1 MLCCARRRALLI
13 AAPLWGLLV
22 LLVAGAA
29 IGAGEAAQE
38 SAHAASPTQRE
49 GAGRLW
55 ETLPADLAAD
65 PEVARLQLRR
75 NLVSTSKLSIAVL
88 GTGLLLW
95 GVALRRAGR
104 PQAHRP
110 LRDGLL
116 LALAA
121 ASFLGWWNFLHFHYP
136 GYVHANNVY
145 VYYFGSKYFR
155 ELGYSR
161 LYECT
166 AVADVE
172 AGLRRRVAR
181 RQITNLETYALENT
195 ASILAD
201 PGRCTRHFSA
211 PRWAMFKRDLG
222 WFRSRLPAE
231 RWEALQRDHGYN
243 PTPAWGILGTLL
255 ASSGPA
261 SPGQIIALTLLDPA
275 LALIMWGCVW
285 WAFGWRATSVALI
298 YWGTNY
304 PAEFGWT
311 GGSYLRDD
319 WLAATVVG
327 ICLLR
332 RKRMLGAGFLL
343 GHATL
348 LRIFPILALLAIGLK
363 ALLEMSREHRLHVS
377 REQRRLVLGVLL
389 ALATV
394 LPASALVAGG
404 FRPWLDFAQNLQLH
418 SGTSGSN
425 SMGLKT
431 TLSYDSSARLEILQA
446 RDPDPGKTWKEA
458 RRHAFSKRRPIF
470 VVLVI
475 GFLALLLRALKGQ
488 KGQEGQ
494 EDWAAGVL
502 GLGALPILLEPAS
515 YYTSILLV
523 FGLLWTRRESVGA
536 ALCALSA
543 VLWAIAATW
552 YEWDDIFTWS
562 SVAVVLFVTFA
573 TTLMRRAPRPH
584 PQTRQC

>member
-1 MLCCARRRALLI
+1 MLHL
-13 AAPLWGLLV
+13 GLLV
-22 LLVAGAA
+22 AVLLSVLFGAVE
-29 IGAGEAAQE
+29 EAQ
-38 SAHAASPTQRE
+38 

-55 ETLPADLAAD
+55 ETLPAD
-65 PEVARLQLRR
+65 PEVAQLQWRR
-75 NLVSTSKLSIAVL
+75 NLVSITKLSIAVL

-121 ASFLGWWNFLHFHYP
+121 ASFLGWWNFLHFHFP

-145 VYYFGSKYFR
+145 VYYVGSKYFR

-172 AGLRRRVAR
+172 AGLGRRVAR
-181 RQITNLETYALENT
+181 RRITNLETYAFEST
-195 ASILAD
+195 APILAD

-211 PRWAMFKRDLG
+211 RRWSLFKRDVT
-222 WFRSRLPAE
+222 WFRSRLPPE

-243 PTPAWGILGTLL
+243 PTPAWGIVGTLL

-261 SPGQIIALTLLDPA
+261 STGQILALTLLDPV
-275 LALIMWGCVW
+275 LALLMWGCVW
-285 WAFGWRATSVALI
+285 WAFGREATCVALI

-319 WLAATVVG
+319 WLAATVIG

-332 RKRMLGAGFLL
+332 RKKMLGAGFLL

-348 LRIFPILALLAIGLK
+348 LRIFPVLVLLAIGLK
-363 ALLEMSREHRLHVS
+363 ALLEMGRERRLRLAPEH
-377 REQRRLVLGVLL
+377 RRLVLGGLL

-394 LPASALVAGG
+394 LPVSALVAGG
-404 FRPWLDFAQNLQLH
+404 FRPWLDFVHNTRLH
-418 SGTSGSN
+418 MDTPGSN
-425 SMGLKT
+425 TMGLKT
-431 TLSYDSSARLEILQA
+431 ALSYTSSGRLEILQA
-446 RDPDPGKTWKEA
+446 RDPDPSKAWKEA
-458 RRHAFSKRRPIF
+458 RHSAFSKRRPIF
-470 VVLVI
+470 FVLGL
-475 GFLALLLRALKGQ
+475 GFLALLVRSLKR
-488 KGQEGQ
+488 Q

-502 GLGALPILLEPAS
+502 GLGALPILLEPAC
-515 YYTSILLV
+515 YYTSVLLL
-523 FGLLWTRRESVGA
+523 FGLLWTRREIVGA

-543 VLWAIAATW
+543 VLWAIAAAW

-573 TTLMRRAPRPH
+573 TAVMRRR
-584 PQTRQC
+584 

>member
-1 MLCCARRRALLI
+1 MLRCARRR
-13 AAPLWGLLV
+13 GLLVAASLWV

-29 IGAGEAAQE
+29 SGAGEAAQ
-38 SAHAASPTQRE
+38 

-55 ETLPADLAAD
+55 EALPAELTAD

-75 NLVSTSKLSIAVL
+75 NLVNTSKLSIAVL

-104 PQAHRP
+104 PQAYKP

-155 ELGYSR
+155 ELGYSH

-166 AVADVE
+166 AVADAE

-181 RQITNLETYALENT
+181 RRITNLETYDLEST
-195 ASILAD
+195 APLLAN

-211 PRWAMFKRDLG
+211 ERWALFKHDLA

-255 ASSGPA
+255 ASTGPA
-261 SPGQIIALTLLDPA
+261 STGQIFALTLLDPA

-285 WAFGWRATSVALI
+285 WAFGWRATCVALL

-319 WLAATVVG
+319 WLAATVIG
-327 ICLLR
+327 LCLLR
-332 RKRMLGAGFLL
+332 RGKMLGAGFLL

-348 LRIFPILALLAIGLK
+348 LRIFPVLALLAIGLK
-363 ALLEMSREHRLHVS
+363 ALLEMGRERRLHVS
-377 REQRRLVLGVLL
+377 REHRRLLLGALL

-404 FRPWLDFAQNLQLH
+404 FRPWMDFVHNMQLH
-418 SGTSGSN
+418 AGTSGSN

-431 TLSYDSSARLEILQA
+431 TLSYDPAARLEILQT
-446 RDPDPGKTWKEA
+446 RDPNPGKAWKEA
-458 RRHAFSKRRPIF
+458 RRSAFSKRRPVF
-470 VVLVI
+470 FALAL
-475 GFLALLLRALKGQ
+475 GFLALLVRALYR
-488 KGQEGQ
+488 Q

-502 GLGALPILLEPAS
+502 GLGAVPILLEPAC
-515 YYTSILLV
+515 YYTSVLLA
-523 FGLLWTRRESVGA
+523 FGLLWTRREIVGA
-536 ALCALSA
+536 ALCALS
-543 VLWAIAATW
+543 VVVWAIAASW
-552 YEWDDIFTWS
+552 YEWDDVFTWS
-562 SVAVVLFVTFA
+562 SVAVALFVTFA
-573 TTLMRRAPRPH
+573 TAVMRRR
-584 PQTRQC
+584 

>member
-1 MLCCARRRALLI
+1 VFRCLVVAASLCFLL
-13 AAPLWGLLV
+13 A
-22 LLVAGAA
+22 
-29 IGAGEAAQE
+29 AGEAAQ
-38 SAHAASPTQRE
+38 

-55 ETLPADLAAD
+55 ETLPAELAAD

-75 NLVSTSKLSIAVL
+75 NLVSTTKLSIAVL
-88 GTGLLLW
+88 GTALLLW
-95 GVALRRAGR
+95 GVALRGAGR
-104 PQAHRP
+104 PQAHRR
-110 LRDGLL
+110 LRDALL

-121 ASFLGWWNFLHFHYP
+121 ASLFGWWNFLHFHYP

-181 RQITNLETYALENT
+181 RRITNLETYALEST
-195 ASILAD
+195 APILAD

-211 PRWAMFKRDLG
+211 GRWSLFKRDLA
-222 WFRSRLPAE
+222 WFRSRLPTE

-255 ASSGPA
+255 ASSGILGTLLASSGPA
-261 SPGQIIALTLLDPA
+261 STGQILALTLLDPA
-275 LALIMWGCVW
+275 LALLMWGCVW
-285 WAFGWRATSVALI
+285 WAFGREATCVALL

-319 WLAATVVG
+319 WLAATVIG
-327 ICLLR
+327 LCLLR
-332 RKRMLGAGFLL
+332 RGRMLGAGFLL

-348 LRIFPILALLAIGLK
+348 LRVFPVLALLAIGLK
-363 ALLEMSREHRLHVS
+363 ALLEMGRERRLQLAPEH
-377 REQRRLVLGVLL
+377 RRLVLGGLL

-394 LPASALVAGG
+394 LPVSALVAGG
-404 FRPWLDFAQNLQLH
+404 FRPWLDFVHNARLH
-418 SGTSGSN
+418 MDTPGSN

-431 TLSYDSSARLEILQA
+431 TLSYDSAARLEILQE
-446 RDPDPGKTWKEA
+446 RDPDPGKAWKEA
-458 RRHAFSKRRPIF
+458 RRRAFSKRRPAFF
-470 VVLVI
+470 VLAV
-475 GFLALLLRALKGQ
+475 GFLALLVRALFR
-488 KGQEGQ
+488 Q

-502 GLGALPILLEPAS
+502 GLGALPILLEPAC
-515 YYTSILLV
+515 YYTSVLLV
-523 FGLLWTRRESVGA
+523 FGLLSTRREIVGA
-536 ALCALSA
+536 GLCALSA
-543 VLWAIAATW
+543 VLWATAAAW

-573 TTLMRRAPRPH
+573 TAMMRRR
-584 PQTRQC
+584 